1 MTKRTLRVAIA
12 ACAIVLLALAGGA
25 TLTGTSASAGAR
37 PAGSSTPSAAKAQAS
52 EKRGTSDRRATA
64 RSARRARLV
73 RNCSRLLARA
83 RRTERRSGAHNVR
96 RHSTRRASARVRR
109 CRALLRAERARRQ
122 RIARKR
128 AQAASRNA
136 RREHDNRAG
145 HRTCTTP
152 GSANRGAGGERG
164 SKPAGSVP
172 PSEGAQGGGGASER
186 RVSALPVAPGSCP
199 GVRPGA
205 VVRSEV
211 GQCTLAFLFRGS
223 DGRNYMATAGHCIL
237 GDGPFASGA
246 GERTWR
252 PGSGPPAEDGDGRR
266 IGEFAYAILLEP
278 YDFALIRLDPSV
290 AADPALCHFGGPT
303 RLYTERATSPT
314 LLHWFGQG
322 LLLGQTIP
330 ARSAVAPT
338 TRDPDHVY
346 AVGAALPGDSGS
358 GVITAD
364 GAAIGVLVTVGVHT
378 GTIGTDGV
386 DAGTIGIT
394 RLAPQLARAEQA
406 LAIRLA
412 LRTAPAR

>member
-152 GSANRGAGGERG
+152 DSANRGAGGERG
-164 SKPAGSVP
+164 SRPAGSVP
-172 PSEGAQGGGGASER
+172 PSEGARGGWWSLGTTRVGAPR
-186 RVSALPVAPGSCP
+186 CTRFVPGRAPGSRRAQR
-199 GVRPGA
+199 GRPVHA
-205 VVRSEV
+205 R
-211 GQCTLAFLFRGS
+211 L
-223 DGRNYMATAGHCIL
+223 
-237 GDGPFASGA
+237 PFP
-246 GERTWR
+246 R
-252 PGSGPPAEDGDGRR
+252 
-266 IGEFAYAILLEP
+266 
-278 YDFALIRLDPSV
+278 
-290 AADPALCHFGGPT
+290 
-303 RLYTERATSPT
+303 
-314 LLHWFGQG
+314 
-322 LLLGQTIP
+322 
-330 ARSAVAPT
+330 
-338 TRDPDHVY
+338 
-346 AVGAALPGDSGS
+346 
-358 GVITAD
+358 
-364 GAAIGVLVTVGVHT
+364 
-378 GTIGTDGV
+378 
-386 DAGTIGIT
+386 
-394 RLAPQLARAEQA
+394 
-406 LAIRLA
+406 
-412 LRTAPAR
+412 